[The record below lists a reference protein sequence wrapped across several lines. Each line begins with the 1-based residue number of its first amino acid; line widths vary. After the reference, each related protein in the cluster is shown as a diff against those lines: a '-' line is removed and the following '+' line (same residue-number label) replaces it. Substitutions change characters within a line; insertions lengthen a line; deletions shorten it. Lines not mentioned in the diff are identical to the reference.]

1 MSLTW
6 NIQISKLIYP
16 RNFLFPYL
24 HIMINCNVTFRQCI
38 TCGLLFL
45 TFICTAQ
52 KEKQDLEAQRKALE
66 SQIKSTTEVLQ
77 KTQKNKSKS
86 LDQLKALNVQ
96 ISQRQELLASINKEL
111 DRLEKESNIQE
122 KNKNEGTK
130 TKNSFLMISVGN

>member
-1 MSLTW
+1 
-6 NIQISKLIYP
+6 
-16 RNFLFPYL
+16 
-24 HIMINCNVTFRQCI
+24 MINCNVTFRQCI

-86 LDQLKALNVQ
+86 LDQFKSIECAN
-96 ISQRQELLASINKEL
+96 SASGRNCWLRSI
-111 DRLEKESNIQE
+111 
-122 KNKNEGTK
+122 KNLIDWRRNPHPGKK
-130 TKNSFLMISVGN
+130 